1 MRIEYPSMI
10 HIEALRWCSELRLSA
25 WRDGTT
31 GAARR
36 RIEPREAPTMG
47 SYAPT
52 AGSVILLH
60 R

>member
-1 MRIEYPSMI
+1 M
-10 HIEALRWCSELRLSA
+10 C
-25 WRDGTT
+25 TT

-36 RIEPREAPTMG
+36 RIEPRDAPTMG